1 VHGCAFAQS
10 TFGRDA
16 IFAGGL
22 GKLPIFFAAFG
33 VPLRLPRAERFGSD
47 IPDGKN
53 SEMNALQKGNPM
65 NISLATLA
73 LIVTASSTTALAS
86 WHKEEVMVDR
96 QTVRT
101 ELSPAEATAM
111 GVPGGES
118 ESKDKMNSLTE
129 RKSL

>member
-1 VHGCAFAQS
+1 
-10 TFGRDA
+10 
-16 IFAGGL
+16 
-22 GKLPIFFAAFG
+22 
-33 VPLRLPRAERFGSD
+33 
-47 IPDGKN
+47 
-53 SEMNALQKGNPM
+53 M